1 MNQVLLAGKIISIRE
16 FPTVAYATI
25 LCRDGKHKDYL
36 DLTVFNP
43 RFFLDHCTVNTWI
56 GVRGRLQK
64 NKQRD
69 YKPEII
75 VEQIFFLGDIP
86 MKEDENY
93 TTGYDNTEND
103 TFVQI
108 FSP

>member
-1 MNQVLLAGKIISIRE
+1 MNQILLAGKIISIKE

-36 DLTVFNP
+36 DLTIFNP
-43 RFFLDHCTVNTWI
+43 RFFLDHCQIDTWV

-64 NKQRD
+64 NKQRN

-75 VEQIFFLGDIP
+75 VEQIYFLGDIP
-86 MKEDENY
+86 MNENERYTLNNNDE
-93 TTGYDNTEND
+93 T
-103 TFVQI
+103 I
-108 FSP
+108 PW